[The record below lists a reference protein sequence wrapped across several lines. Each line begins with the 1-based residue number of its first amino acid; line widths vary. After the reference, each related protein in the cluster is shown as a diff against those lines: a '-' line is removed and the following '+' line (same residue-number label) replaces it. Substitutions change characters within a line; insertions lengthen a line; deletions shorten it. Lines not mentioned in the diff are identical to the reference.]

1 MTRLRK
7 SERSAIIWR
16 IYCKLIKIL
25 ERHPRQRYN
34 SSSIRRTPVV
44 PGYVSELIERRESL
58 RVLPE
63 GRSKDNTCIRKALQY
78 ITGNNRKILFNFLFK
93 ENFCFV
99 IVLSRSS
106 PVERSSFAFPG
117 IFSSPYDVI

>member
-1 MTRLRK
+1 MSGLRK
-7 SERSAIIWR
+7 QERSAILYR
-16 IYCKLIKIL
+16 LYAKLIKIL

-78 ITGNNRKILFNFLFK
+78 ISGKPKDKLMAIERASLLILTPAR
-93 ENFCFV
+93 
-99 IVLSRSS
+99 I
-106 PVERSSFAFPG
+106 
-117 IFSSPYDVI
+117 